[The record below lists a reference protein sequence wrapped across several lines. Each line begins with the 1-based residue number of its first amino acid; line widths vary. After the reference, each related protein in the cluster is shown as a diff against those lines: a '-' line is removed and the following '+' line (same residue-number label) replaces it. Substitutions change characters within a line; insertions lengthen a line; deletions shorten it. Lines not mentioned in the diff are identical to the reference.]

1 MVYLVSIWSA
11 TLFAGV
17 LSTVPRVDDQ
27 AGALPAAADAAWRAQ
42 LVELVETAVADNPD
56 LLAMKLEVDAA
67 LHRVPQTRA
76 LPEPE
81 LEVALEDVP
90 VHSPSLTRDDFTME
104 VVTYRQAL
112 PARGEREAR
121 RVAAVAEVDGVL
133 AEHRAHVLEVASDTA
148 DSFFALAAIDHKL
161 AILRDSRLRLE
172 DATAAATERFRV
184 GQGQQTDVLR
194 ASLQLTQLDE
204 TILTLQS
211 ERRALVARL
220 NALLGRSSATP
231 IAPVAPLA
239 DDLDQ
244 QIAVPSIEDLERL
257 AEERSPEV
265 WAAEA
270 ALAVAD
276 AEILLV
282 DAERRPGW
290 ILSSYYG
297 RREEFDDFF
306 GVSAAVHLP
315 WARRS
320 RLAEKQAE
328 KETERSAASAALL
341 AVRARLRGGIGE
353 AYAELERMRQQLRL
367 YRDVVLPQAEV
378 HLAAAR
384 EAYSVGRVD
393 FLTLVS
399 TAAELDGYQQAAA
412 DRAAGIGRAVAA
424 LQRASGIPLL
434 PGTPEP
440 GDDDETH

>member
-1 MVYLVSIWSA
+1 
-11 TLFAGV
+11 
-17 LSTVPRVDDQ
+17 
-27 AGALPAAADAAWRAQ
+27 
-42 LVELVETAVADNPD
+42 
-56 LLAMKLEVDAA
+56 MKLEVDAA
-67 LHRVPQTRA
+67 RHRVPQARA

-81 LEVALEDVP
+81 LEIALEDVP
-90 VHSPSLTRDDFTME
+90 VHSPSLTRDEFTME

-121 RVAAVAEVDGVL
+121 RVAAVAEVDGVVARHL
-133 AEHRAHVLEVASDTA
+133 AHVLEVASDAA
-148 DSFFALAAIDHKL
+148 DSFFVLAGIDHKL

-172 DATAAATERFRV
+172 DAAAAATERFRV
-184 GQGQQTDVLR
+184 GQGEQADVLR
-194 ASLQLTQLDE
+194 AGLRLTQLDE

-231 IAPVAPLA
+231 IDPVAPIT

-244 QIAVPSIEDLERL
+244 QMPVPSIDELERL

-265 WAAEA
+265 RAAEA
-270 ALAVAD
+270 ALAGVD
-276 AEILLV
+276 AELLMV

-290 ILSSYYG
+290 MLSSYYG

-306 GVSAAVHLP
+306 GVSAAVTLP

-328 KETERSAASAALL
+328 KETERSAAAAALL

-353 AYAELERMRQQLRL
+353 AYAELDRMRQQLRL

-384 EAYSVGRVD
+384 EAYAVGRVD
-393 FLTLVS
+393 FLTFVS
-399 TAAELDGYQQAAA
+399 TATELDEYQQTAT

-424 LQRASGIPLL
+424 LQRASGVPLL
-434 PGTPEP
+434 PGTPEQ
-440 GDDDETH
+440 GDDDGAH